1 LNFINHYLIN
11 SVPEKNLRYSQ
22 QNFLSVMERKGF
34 DTASIA
40 PRGGIGNTIIKQIK
54 INQYAGLSPD
64 GTGRGRIRTWVF
76 EEPQIV
82 SFDLDKHST
91 DDDVLS
97 GFVVSFNYKNVVIE
111 LDNGAYPDRPDDVL
125 SGLLDVGAAFTPADA
140 LIPRVGLSALKGEN
154 PFAIGRLGNSI
165 FAEVPGNQ
173 KIRTGAGLANTITD
187 SLGPQDIRGP
197 AQLGRNDRLSGI
209 TSPINAGTA
218 VRSIPSVA
226 RQTDILS
233 KLF

>member
-1 LNFINHYLIN
+1 
-11 SVPEKNLRYSQ
+11 
-22 QNFLSVMERKGF
+22 MERKGF

-40 PRGGIGNTIIKQIK
+40 PRGGIGGTVIKQIK
-54 INQYAGLSPD
+54 INQYAGLGSD

-82 SFDLDKHST
+82 SFDLDKHAT

-125 SGLLDVGAAFTPADA
+125 SGLLDVAAAFTPSDD

-165 FAEVPGNQ
+165 FADVPGNQ
-173 KIRTGAGLANTITD
+173 KIRTGAGLFNTIND

-197 AQLGRNDRLSGI
+197 VQLGRNDFISGL
-209 TSPINAGTA
+209 TDPNNAGTKIRA
-218 VRSIPSVA
+218 IPSAA
-226 RQTDILS
+226 RQADILS
-233 KLF
+233 KLL